1 MKRNNSTDYDWWFK
15 PMHRLA
21 SKQMSRGL
29 IAALNSQFATHQQM
43 NVTIAC
49 IMTSLMYIIDETIL
63 PNQPSENPL
72 TSKNRRFV
80 IHHRIEHSYK
90 NLGVILPLYTY
101 ISIYKYVY
109 TYIYIHIH
117 TYTYIYIHIHT
128 YTYIYIYIYIHIH
141 IYIYIFMCIIHI
153 WIYTYINIYAIS
165 TNKISAEDLQGR
177 RWNWWFPRSWTK
189 FRGTSPDLCYT
200 APWRLGASV
209 VMSRALFFGGSKSAQ
224 QEWQKV
230 LTW

>member
-1 MKRNNSTDYDWWFK
+1 
-15 PMHRLA
+15 MHRLA

-29 IAALNSQFATHQQM
+29 LIAALHSQFATHQQM
-43 NVTIAC
+43 NMTIAC
-49 IMTSLMYIIDETIL
+49 IMTSLMYVTDETIL
-63 PNQPSENPL
+63 PNQPSGNPL

-90 NLGVILPLYTY
+90 NLGVIFPL
-101 ISIYKYVY
+101 
-109 TYIYIHIH
+109 YIYIYIYIYIQICIYI
-117 TYTYIYIHIHT
+117 YTYIYIHIHT
-128 YTYIYIYIYIHIH
+128 YTYIYIYIYIYVYNTCMN
-141 IYIYIFMCIIHI
+141 IYIYR
-153 WIYTYINIYAIS
+153 YICHLSA

-189 FRGTSPDLCYT
+189 FPRTSPDLCYT

-209 VMSRALFFGGSKSAQ
+209 MSRALFFGCSKSARK
-224 QEWQKV
+224 EWQKG